1 MATLKGVVADYRKDD
16 GTYNVKIRLT
26 HNRRN
31 TYISTSLYVTDRQIT
46 RSRKIKDANIVSAIE
61 KKIAEIRGVIT
72 RIPGV
77 EYMPLDRLKKTIEE
91 EMNHGGQF
99 SLDFLAY
106 ADEKIAAMKKNTA
119 RTYISATS
127 HLRRFAGKVDIND
140 LDSRFIV
147 KFRDYLYSLGLATN
161 SVQTHL
167 AKTKHLINLAKDEFN
182 DDYKT
187 NVFINPFKKGVMP
200 KVEQTKHRVLDI
212 DVLREIF
219 SYNGKDIKLRRAAE
233 YFKLS
238 FCLVGMNAIDL
249 YEVEKSSVKG
259 DIIGYNRT
267 KTEGKRQ
274 DKAYIEIRIED
285 EVRELMSK
293 YCGADEHLF
302 NFRHRFKDCRYLS
315 AFCNRHL
322 KKFQDDITFYHARH
336 TWATIAY
343 NDCGIDMQTIHEAL
357 NHASDANMKITDV
370 YVKKDFSR
378 IWEANRKVLDYVFG
392 SDNK

>member
-26 HNRRN
+26 HNRKN
-31 TYISTSLYVTDRQIT
+31 TYIATSLYVTDRQIT

-61 KKIAEIRGVIT
+61 KKIAEIRGVIA
-72 RIPGV
+72 RIQGV
-77 EYMPLDRLKKTIEE
+77 EYMPLDRLKKTIED
-91 EMNHGGQF
+91 EMSHSGQF
-99 SLDFLAY
+99 SLDLLAY

-119 RTYISATS
+119 RTYISATA
-127 HLRRFAGKVDIND
+127 HLRRFAGKIDVND
-140 LDSRFIV
+140 LDSRFMV
-147 KFRDYLYSLGLATN
+147 KFKDYLYSLGLATN

-187 NVFINPFKKGVMP
+187 NVYVSPFKKGVMP
-200 KVEQTKHRVLDI
+200 KAEQTRHRVLDI
-212 DVLREIF
+212 DVLRQIF
-219 SYNGKDIKLRRAAE
+219 AYDGKDTKLKRAAE

-249 YEVEKSSVKG
+249 YDVEKSCLKG
-259 DIIGYNRT
+259 DILGYNRT
-267 KTEGKRQ
+267 KTEEKRA
-274 DKAYIEIRIED
+274 DKAYIEIRVED
-285 EVRELMSK
+285 EIRELMKK
-293 YCGADEHLF
+293 YCGAGEHLF
-302 NFRHRFKDCRYLS
+302 NFRHRFKESRYLS

-343 NDCGIDMQTIHEAL
+343 NDCNIDMQTIHEAL

-378 IWEANRKVLDYVFG
+378 IWEANRKVLDFVFK
-392 SDNK
+392 SKH